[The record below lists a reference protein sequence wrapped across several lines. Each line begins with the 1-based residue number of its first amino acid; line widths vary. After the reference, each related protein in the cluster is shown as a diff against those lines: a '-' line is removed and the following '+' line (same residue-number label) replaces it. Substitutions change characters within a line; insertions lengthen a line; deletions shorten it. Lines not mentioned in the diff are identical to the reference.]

1 MKKFVAIFLLI
12 FATYS
17 LIALEFRVG
26 ADLRSFDSIFRDGV
40 RIDGEVAL
48 KVKNIRIIV
57 PVRYG
62 KSKIYDLSLI
72 ETGLLVDVRPWSD
85 LGIFAEVSLFKVGF
99 MWGIYAPSDKV
110 FFSSEGSLGW
120 EFVFGPVYIRPK
132 YTVRAV
138 FSGEETKEERV
149 KAIPQ
154 FGESRISVCIG
165 VLFGGK
171 NEKENSMQ

>member
-1 MKKFVAIFLLI
+1 MKKFVAIFLLLI
-12 FATYS
+12 ATYS
-17 LIALEFRVG
+17 LSAFEVRVG

-40 RIDGEVAL
+40 RVDTEVGL
-48 KVKNIRIIV
+48 KVKDIRIIV

-62 KSKIYDLSLI
+62 KSKTYDLSLI
-72 ETGLLVDVRPWSD
+72 ETGILVDVRPWPD
-85 LGIFAEVSLFKVGF
+85 VGLFAEAALFKVGF
-99 MWGIYAPSDKV
+99 MWGLYAPTEKV
-110 FFSSEGSLGW
+110 FFSSEGSVGW
-120 EFVFGPVYIRPK
+120 EFVFGAVYLRPK

-138 FSGEETKEERV
+138 FSSEETKEERV

-171 NEKENSMQ
+171 NEKESSMH

>member
-1 MKKFVAIFLLI
+1 MKKFVAIFLLLI
-12 FATYS
+12 ATYS
-17 LIALEFRVG
+17 LSAFEVRVG

-40 RIDGEVAL
+40 RVDTEVGL
-48 KVKNIRIIV
+48 KVKDIRIIV

-62 KSKIYDLSLI
+62 KSKTYDLSLI
-72 ETGLLVDVRPWSD
+72 ETGILVDVRPWPD
-85 LGIFAEVSLFKVGF
+85 VGLFAEVALFKVGF
-99 MWGIYAPSDKV
+99 MWGLYAPAERV
-110 FFSSEGSLGW
+110 FFSSEGAVGW
-120 EFVFGPVYIRPK
+120 EFVFGAVYIRPK

-138 FSGEETKEERV
+138 FPARRLRKRV

-171 NEKENSMQ
+171 NEKESSMH